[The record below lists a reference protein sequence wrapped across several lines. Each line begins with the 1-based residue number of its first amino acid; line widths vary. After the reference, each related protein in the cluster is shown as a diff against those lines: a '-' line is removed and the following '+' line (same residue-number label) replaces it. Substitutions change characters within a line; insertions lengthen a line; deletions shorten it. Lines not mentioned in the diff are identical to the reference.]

1 MNTNKKLEGNLT
13 NLSPN
18 KKLDEIKTRHAQRTP
33 GPYMWDVRT
42 KHQTAEL
49 KSIISPR
56 YLIMDFYRWGFQNAG
71 PVFRDLKR
79 NVMRRVEHFAVPRM
93 AHHPNFDMFIDH
105 PDAIGMEKSWE
116 DVEELLKLVDYLL
129 PLTNRLKIA
138 LEAVERQVKDP
149 HNRGAKTE
157 GQQRRLMDYIWEEIV
172 RPAVE
177 EVRGGEKG
185 EGLLIKERGSGE

>member
-1 MNTNKKLEGNLT
+1 M
-13 NLSPN
+13 N

-33 GPYMWDVRT
+33 GPYMWDVNT

-71 PVFRDLKR
+71 PVFRDFKR
-79 NVMRRVEHFAVPRM
+79 NIMFRVEQFAKPRA
-93 AHHPNFDMFIDH
+93 AHHPNFDMYIDH
-105 PDAIGMEKSWE
+105 PDAIGLEKSWE
-116 DVEELLKLVDYLL
+116 DVEELLKLVD
-129 PLTNRLKIA
+129 RLKIA
-138 LEAVERQVKDP
+138 MEAVERQVKDP

-157 GQQRRLMDYIWEEIV
+157 GQQRGLMDYIWWEIV

-177 EVRGGEKG
+177 EVRGN
-185 EGLLIKERGSGE
+185 KESERRPGK